1 MPTSANDL
9 RRRFGRLTFLNI
21 LSNVTVPLA
30 SLVDVALLGH
40 LPDISFLAGV
50 ALASILF
57 EYVYWTFGFLRMG
70 TTGLTAQAQ
79 GRADSTELYRILY
92 QSLILGVGLGLALL
106 LLQWPLRELGFSL
119 LSGSPDVESA
129 GRAYF
134 DARILGAPAVL
145 ANFAFLGW
153 YLGREESGH
162 ALVMT
167 LVANLA
173 NIVCNYVLIIHL
185 GLAAWGA
192 GLGTAISQYLM
203 LATAVVIFRRV
214 PDRLRWRQV
223 EVWDPAALWAMLRL
237 NRDILIRTVSL
248 ITAFAL
254 FTNFSS
260 ILGTVTLAANAI
272 LLRFLGFA
280 AYLIDGAAFATESL
294 AGYFRGR
301 GDRESL
307 RRLFR
312 LALLT
317 GIAFA
322 LPFMALFLLAP
333 AAVTRLITTHGPT
346 VAQAVRY
353 SWWLAP
359 TLLFGAVAY
368 IYDGLFLGLSAGRP
382 LRNAMLL
389 STLVVFLPLAMAAT
403 HWQNN
408 DLLWA
413 SLVAFMV
420 ARTVTLWWAGR
431 YLPVFGTADP
441 REHQAGLA
449 GR

>member
-1 MPTSANDL
+1 MSTPAHDL
-9 RRRFGRLTFLNI
+9 RHRFGRLTFLNI

-30 SLVDVALLGH
+30 SLIDVALLGH

-50 ALASILF
+50 ALASVLF

-70 TTGLTAQAQ
+70 TTGLAAQAQ
-79 GRADSTELYRILY
+79 GRGDANELYRILY
-92 QSLILGVGLGLALL
+92 QSLIVAVGLGLALL

-119 LSGSPDVESA
+119 LSGSPEVELA

-134 DARILGAPAVL
+134 DTRILAAPAVL

-162 ALVMT
+162 ALIMT
-167 LVANLA
+167 LVANLG

-203 LATAVVIFRRV
+203 LATALLIFRRI
-214 PDRLRWRQV
+214 PDRLSWRQV
-223 EVWDPAALWAMLRL
+223 EVWDPASLWAMLRL
-237 NRDILIRTVSL
+237 NRDILVRTVSL

-260 ILGTVTLAANAI
+260 ILGTITLAANAI
-272 LLRFLGFA
+272 LVRFLGFA

-294 AGYFRGR
+294 AGYFRGQ
-301 GDRESL
+301 GDRDSL
-307 RRLFR
+307 HRLFR

-317 GIAFA
+317 GFVFA
-322 LPFMALFLLAP
+322 LPFIALFVLAP
-333 AAVTRLITTHGPT
+333 GVVTRLITTHGPT
-346 VAQAVRY
+346 TAEAVRY
-353 SWWLAP
+353 AWWLAP
-359 TLLFGAVAY
+359 TLLFGATAY

-382 LRNAMLL
+382 LRNAMLI
-389 STLVVFLPLAMAAT
+389 STLVVFLPMAIAAT
-403 HWQNN
+403 RWQNN

-413 SLVAFMV
+413 SLVAFMA
-420 ARTVTLWWAGR
+420 ARTATLWWSGR
-431 YLPVFGTADP
+431 YLPVFGVPAHPASRT
-441 REHQAGLA
+441 R
-449 GR
+449 

>member
-1 MPTSANDL
+1 VSTPSYDL
-9 RRRFGRLTFLNI
+9 RRRFGRLTCLNI
-21 LSNVTVPLA
+21 LSNITVPLA
-30 SLVDVALLGH
+30 SLIDVALLGH
-40 LPDISFLAGV
+40 MPDIRFLAGV
-50 ALASILF
+50 ALASILL
-57 EYVYWTFGFLRMG
+57 EYFYWTFGFLRMG
-70 TTGLTAQAQ
+70 TTGLAAQAQ
-79 GRADSTELYRILY
+79 GREDQPELYRLLY
-92 QSLILGVGLGLALL
+92 QSLILAIGIGLALL
-106 LLQWPLRELGFSL
+106 LLQWPMRELGFSL
-119 LSGSPDVESA
+119 LSGAPGVEEA

-134 DARILGAPAVL
+134 DARIWGAPAVL

-167 LVANLA
+167 VVANLS
-173 NIVCNYVLIIHL
+173 NIACNYVLIIHM

-203 LATAVVIFRRV
+203 LATAFLIFRRI
-214 PDRLRWRQV
+214 PGRLRWRQV
-223 EVWDPAALWAMLRL
+223 EVWDPAALWALLRL

-260 ILGTVTLAANAI
+260 ILGTITLAANAI
-272 LLRFLGFA
+272 LLRFLSFA

-301 GDRESL
+301 GDRDSL
-307 RRLFR
+307 HRLFR

-322 LPFMALFLLAP
+322 LPFMALFALAP
-333 AAVTRLITTHGPT
+333 AAVTRLVTTHGPT
-346 VAQAVRY
+346 TVDAIRY

-359 TLLFGAVAY
+359 TLLFGATAY
-368 IYDGLFLGLSAGRP
+368 IYDGLFLGLTAGRP
-382 LRNAMLL
+382 LRNAMLI

-403 HWQNN
+403 RWQNN

-431 YLPVFGTADP
+431 YLPVFGAS
-441 REHQAGLA
+441 ES
-449 GR
+449 